1 MELAIDYAVKALYL
15 VMILSM
21 PPIIVAS
28 VVGIVLSL
36 IQAITQLQEQT
47 LAFGVKLLAVGLTLF
62 LMGKWLSGEILR
74 YSEDIFNRFYRVDK
88 GRSRKM
94 GGTGLGLAIV
104 KNAVLLHGGTIKAH
118 NRLSGGLCFDFSLKK
133 RK

>member
-15 VMILSM
+15 VMILSL
-21 PPIIVAS
+21 PPII

-74 YSEDIFNRFYRVDK
+74 YSEDIFNRFY
-88 GRSRKM
+88 
-94 GGTGLGLAIV
+94 
-104 KNAVLLHGGTIKAH
+104 LL
-118 NRLSGGLCFDFSLKK
+118 
-133 RK
+133 

>member
-15 VMILSM
+15 VMILSL

-47 LAFGVKLLAVGLTLF
+47 LAFGVKLLAVGLPLF

-74 YSEDIFNRFYRVDK
+74 YSEDIFNRFY
-88 GRSRKM
+88 
-94 GGTGLGLAIV
+94 
-104 KNAVLLHGGTIKAH
+104 LL
-118 NRLSGGLCFDFSLKK
+118 
-133 RK
+133 

>member
-15 VMILSM
+15 VMILSL

-47 LAFGVKLLAVGLTLF
+47 LAFGVKLLAVVLTLF
-62 LMGKWLSGEILR
+62 ILGGWLSGEILR
-74 YSEDIFNRFYRVDK
+74 YADDIFSRFYMIR
-88 GRSRKM
+88 
-94 GGTGLGLAIV
+94 
-104 KNAVLLHGGTIKAH
+104 
-118 NRLSGGLCFDFSLKK
+118 
-133 RK
+133 